1 MADLTSQDPMT
12 ISSAPPV
19 LVVDDH
25 PLFREGLGG
34 LLAQLLPGSA
44 VLGADDAHAGLQL
57 AEQHPNIRLVLIDRN
72 LPRMNG
78 LAALPLFRQLLPA
91 ARLVVVSADE
101 QAADARAA
109 LAAGAQGFLPKSA
122 RPSVIQNALKLVL
135 DGSVYVPPLLLD
147 EQFRAMGTD
156 NAGAVD
162 EHGLTQRQRQV
173 LEKLCAG
180 RSNKEIARDLN
191 LAENTVK
198 VHISAIFRALNVVS
212 RTQAVLSARE
222 RNIV

>member
-1 MADLTSQDPMT
+1 MADLMRQDAMT
-12 ISSAPPV
+12 ASSTPPI

-25 PLFREGLGG
+25 PLFRDGLGS
-34 LLAQLLPGSA
+34 LLGQLLPGAA
-44 VLGADDAHAGLQL
+44 VLGADDAQAGLQL
-57 AEQHPNIRLVLIDRN
+57 AERHPDIRLVLIDRN

-91 ARLVVVSADE
+91 AGLVVVSADE

-147 EQFRAMGTD
+147 EQIRGAGAD
-156 NAGAVD
+156 NAAAVD

-180 RSNKEIARDLN
+180 CSNKEIARDLH

-198 VHISAIFRALNVVS
+198 VHISAIFRALNIVS
-212 RTQAVLSARE
+212 RTQAILAAHE

>member
-1 MADLTSQDPMT
+1 MVNLMCHDATTASSEPT
-12 ISSAPPV
+12 I

-25 PLFREGLGG
+25 PLFRQGVDS
-34 LLAQLLPGSA
+34 LLRQMLPGST
-44 VLGADDAHAGLQL
+44 VLGADDVQAGLQL
-57 AEQHPNIRLVLIDRN
+57 AERHPDIRLVLLDRN
-72 LPRMNG
+72 LPRMSG

-147 EQFRAMGTD
+147 EQIRVVGAD
-156 NAGAVD
+156 SAAAVD

-180 RSNKEIARDLN
+180 RSNKEIARDLH

-212 RTQAVLSARE
+212 RTQAVLAAHE